1 MKNKLLYIFILV
13 MSSCDINND
22 PIPVSNLN
30 QDNLE
35 YDKFMLDN
43 NLSDTLNTLN
53 QFGNSSLIYSGSVN
67 DSDYVYSIFKFDK
80 KIFENYDLCTK
91 DSLSFKELHLVLDV
105 VNEYSFNSNDNDIS
119 NNTNN
124 MNDNISFDAPPFFA
138 YWLNYDDIKNSE
150 NENIIDINW
159 TEEDLLNF
167 NNLDLSNYFNTYN
180 ADNSKRLFVEPHL
193 GKYYI
198 NLSEKILTD
207 VSECSLITDELSCN
221 ENCIWHDNLCQSL
234 NRLELC
240 DSSDEDN
247 FFILLTTNPN
257 DHNLYEIASS
267 EYISDYSN
275 TEPYLNLVYDEYQE
289 TIKSSNKFLINSIS
303 PQFGSVLF
311 IKDTSNNDQNK
322 LFIANFLD
330 NNQNSIN
337 SEEIQDSVIWS
348 NLECEGDSDFCIE
361 SYNFSDMSL
370 GQNQRVLL
378 NIDIDLVNIENF
390 DDYGIKF
397 WLDNIFFIE
406 NQNDPN
412 GDNWYDLNDNS
423 LWDENEGTENN
434 QLYDEGEFYLDYGS
448 DQCPDNYED
457 GIGGCLCIYPYE
469 DCDESLMV
477 YNIEGT
483 ENNNQYDVG
492 ESFSDYGTDGCLDE
506 NERGAVLNS
515 DGSINLELS
524 WTCGNCEIN
533 DINENCDD
541 DPNNDNYNID
551 PSNDNW
557 NDLNGNDIWNQGEGT
572 ENNGIWDE
580 GELFLDYGLD
590 GLSENN
596 IGYEDIDGTEQNGIY
611 DFYDLNGDGIQQSNE
626 LGEPFFD
633 YGYDG
638 IKNSDEIGYNPSGS
652 QGDNLWNFNE
662 PFDDCGIDNNC
673 NDNDISDNWNI
684 DPNSDFWLDCGSD
697 HICPEDDEYIEPD
710 SNGTERNDLWDDSF
724 CENSVYLDRIECEN
738 SGFIW
743 YESEFSEGNAVWNQN
758 EFFQDYGID
767 QTKDSDELFKI
778 ERKINISDTDTT
790 FYNYSSQNVDIYP
803 EYINQEQD
811 SVKVWISSISTN
823 ENNTKLNLEISFLHD
838 IDLLGLEF
846 RLNHEIYSTTVNDW
860 NNKTR
865 NIAKV
870 NNDSYIIDASLYNN
884 NLYQSNNS
892 LYMNQAYGIS
902 SKLNFKDLDIFINE
916 AKQNGYIVN
925 EVNSNLK
932 LYLNKSDSFDL
943 QSSSYIINF
952 NELDSSSTNLI
963 FSYFVS
969 NNPDSIIVPIGNLL
983 QNYINGV
990 YNYNDGISLSLETNL
1005 YPPIYN
1011 FNNIL
1016 IDTIKA
1022 PTIQIY
1028 YYK

>member
-1 MKNKLLYIFILV
+1 MC
-13 MSSCDINND
+13 SCDINND

-53 QFGNSSLIYSGSVN
+53 QFGNSSLIYSGSIN

-105 VNEYSFNSNDNDIS
+105 VNEYSFNSIDNDIS

-207 VSECSLITDELSCN
+207 VSECSLITDELSCD

-322 LFIANFLD
+322 LFVANFLD

-457 GIGGCLCIYPYE
+457 GTGGCLCIYPYE

-572 ENNGIWDE
+572 ESNGIWDE

-638 IKNSDEIGYNPSGS
+638 IKNSDEIGYNPSGT

-710 SNGTERNDLWDDSF
+710 LNGSERNDLWDDSF

-778 ERKINISDTDTT
+778 DRKINISDTDTT

-846 RLNHEIYSTTVNDW
+846 KLNHEIHSTTVNDW

-870 NNDSYIIDASLYNN
+870 NNESYIIDASLYNN

-952 NELDSSSTNLI
+952 NELDSSSTSLI

-1016 IDTIKA
+1016 IDTIQA